1 MARLILRSLRRLFP
15 IVFLSLMAVLLNAC
29 GASNV
34 IVITATPGPTAT
46 ERVLIVTAT
55 QAPAIATDAAP
66 IAPTLTPRP
75 ILTAEPTKTLIPS
88 LPTKDVVVVATPPA
102 KTAIPPLPTKNV
114 VAVPSLRKLDVF
126 AIDGQGAQVVV
137 FGLPVVKTMLSIR
150 VAACATPCDVE
161 KQDGSGITEVSFA
174 FFTGEEATGDPVYVH
189 TEKNA
194 AYCAFGGGE
203 PDCTVWDF
211 AQHRNQWPTG
221 KPLIPGAHVVQMT
234 VRGNDQNNA
243 FWAAEALLSIGE
255 PPSTRTDILSKID
268 YLRES
273 DFTQPFVIRVAAR
286 AANGAKDGD
295 GIDSVRFEIFD
306 ESGQR
311 VHDRTERNAKF
322 CAFGGG
328 EPDCTPWL
336 FSEHSNQWPSGQALA
351 SSEHSYTLRVTVL
364 AKNGATKRDQVTF
377 KLSGPS

>member
-1 MARLILRSLRRLFP
+1 
-15 IVFLSLMAVLLNAC
+15 
-29 GASNV
+29 
-34 IVITATPGPTAT
+34 
-46 ERVLIVTAT
+46 
-55 QAPAIATDAAP
+55 
-66 IAPTLTPRP
+66 
-75 ILTAEPTKTLIPS
+75 
-88 LPTKDVVVVATPPA
+88 
-102 KTAIPPLPTKNV
+102 
-114 VAVPSLRKLDVF
+114 
-126 AIDGQGAQVVV
+126 
-137 FGLPVVKTMLSIR
+137 
-150 VAACATPCDVE
+150 
-161 KQDGSGITEVSFA
+161 
-174 FFTGEEATGDPVYVH
+174 
-189 TEKNA
+189 
-194 AYCAFGGGE
+194 
-203 PDCTVWDF
+203 
-211 AQHRNQWPTG
+211 
-221 KPLIPGAHVVQMT
+221 MT

-295 GIDSVRFEIFD
+295 GIDSVHFEIFD

-328 EPDCTPWL
+328 EPDCTLWL
-336 FSEHSNQWPSGQALA
+336 FSEHDNQWPSGQALA